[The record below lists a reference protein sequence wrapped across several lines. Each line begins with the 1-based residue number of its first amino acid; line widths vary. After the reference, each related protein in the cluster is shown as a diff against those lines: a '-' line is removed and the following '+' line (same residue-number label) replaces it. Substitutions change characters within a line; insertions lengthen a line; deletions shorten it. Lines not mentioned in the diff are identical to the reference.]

1 MPNTL
6 WPTKQPAIP
15 TPPPFPTHANCL
27 ISFFAFPL
35 RSLRPNLSIALLLT
49 RAYLAKTQ
57 KRSREDPSKGEKGGL
72 TTTVVEKGA
81 TSDRHRIP

>member
-1 MPNTL
+1 MANQATSYPY
-6 WPTKQPAIP
+6 
-15 TPPPFPTHANCL
+15 PPFPTHVNCL

-57 KRSREDPSKGEKGGL
+57 KRSREDPLKRGGGYL
-72 TTTVVEKGA
+72 LPATTVVEKGA